1 MDVISVGRP
10 HCMHVTI
17 LKIRSDQL
25 AKVNVLIEKVVYFL
39 RKMQTSSLIR
49 STVED
54 RKSKI
59 KKKYS
64 GERLRGFD
72 PAPQPCRHPQLSANG
87 GNLSE
92 WRGNPLSQS
101 GCS

>member
-1 MDVISVGRP
+1 
-10 HCMHVTI
+10 MHVTI

-59 KKKYS
+59 KKKIF
-64 GERLRGFD
+64 RG
-72 PAPQPCRHPQLSANG
+72 AT
-87 GNLSE
+87 
-92 WRGNPLSQS
+92 
-101 GCS
+101 